1 MSIMAHSLRFK
12 PREIL
17 TNRVPAPSASLD
29 TGLDGHVLPG
39 GRISSKRSS
48 TGTFSPA
55 SSILPT
61 GRQLGRNSSGREVG
75 VVEELVGGR
84 TSASLVF
91 ASRALHVALVP
102 VESSVQGGAI
112 PQLRVAVTG

>member
-1 MSIMAHSLRFK
+1 MAHSLRFK

-17 TNRVPAPSASLD
+17 TDRVPAPSASLD
-29 TGLDGHVLPG
+29 TGLDGHVLPR
-39 GRISSKRSS
+39 GRISGKRSS
-48 TGTFSPA
+48 PSTLGPA
-55 SSILPT
+55 ASVLPT
-61 GRQLGRNSSGREVG
+61 GRQLGRNCSGREVG